1 MPSSEKMSNPLRPVT
16 WSDFIGQRDTVER
29 LQIMV
34 GAALAQGRTLDH
46 VLLTGPPGLG
56 KTTLAGIVANALG
69 VGLRTIT
76 STAIPTPAHMVE
88 WLIGNEGKVA
98 FIDEIH
104 RLDRATAETLLPAM
118 EDYVVDATL
127 DLGGESWSGRVTLQR
142 YTLIGATTRAGSL
155 LAPLRDRF
163 GVVERLKPYS
173 NLELEQIIARSARL
187 LDLALTPE
195 QVGEIALR
203 SRGTP
208 RVANRLV
215 ARVRDWFVHKGALDL
230 ERALD
235 TFGADEFGLDE
246 TGRLILSALA
256 EQSRP
261 VGIATLAAF
270 VDEDPDTLEP
280 LEAHLLRM
288 GLIERTPRGR
298 MITEKGRTASLSS
311 R

>member
-1 MPSSEKMSNPLRPVT
+1 MPSSKEMSNPLRPVT

-69 VGLRTIT
+69 LGLRTIT
-76 STAIPTPAHMVE
+76 STAIPTPVHMVE

-118 EDYVVDATL
+118 EDFVVDATL

-155 LAPLRDRF
+155 LAPMRDRF
-163 GVVERLKPYS
+163 GIVERLKPYTD
-173 NLELEQIIARSARL
+173 LELEQIIARSARV

-195 QVGEIALR
+195 QVGEIARR

-215 ARVRDWFVHKGALDL
+215 ARVRDWFVHKGTLDL

-246 TGRLILSALA
+246 TGRLILAALA

-261 VGIATLAAF
+261 VGLATLAAL

-280 LEAHLLRM
+280 LEAHLLRA

-298 MITEKGRTASLSS
+298 VITEKGRTASPSS